1 MCLKHPFRRA
11 LAHHFVDLDL
21 VAPKLAQAGQR
32 CVALARVERH
42 LVAQHVAQAQHPVA
56 REIGIDHLDVG
67 RAVRQVVAA
76 RQRVAQRVVAAR
88 VVDRGD
94 LHRLFLFG
102 IAQRKEPQV
111 AHDLGA
117 EELLDEAFVAVIGPG
132 VLQHAAPIA
141 AAGDGG
147 KPFAVLGLGRL
158 ADPLHV
164 AHHGKAER
172 IGVDAGIARMIVARL
187 EQHARMAVQDF
198 EHRAVADPPLLVQLV
213 EDVEMHEAGA
223 ALVHHLRLALRIEI
237 LREVAHDPEHLPLPR
252 LQHRAVTFEEIDQ
265 VLFGQAERMA
275 ALGGAGLVVLRAVL
289 ARNCCNCC
297 KKSSFVLAG
306 VLLKM
311 GGYGLI
317 RINVSM
323 FPDVAV
329 DAAVPMA
336 ILALISILYGAM
348 VTFRQTDVKRLI
360 AYSSV
365 SHMGFVL
372 LGISSIGAT
381 AGNLSPIGLTGAA
394 MQLFTHG
401 TITGLLFVMVGVV
414 YDKAHTRHIP
424 DLGGL
429 AARMPIAAIAFMI
442 AGLAS
447 LGLPGTSGFA
457 AEIMVFLGT
466 FPVHGGITALATV
479 GVLLAAG
486 YVLWTVQQVLFG
498 PQDERW
504 VHLTDVSPIEAVA
517 PTLLMAA
524 ILIVGI
530 YPALLSDVFKSGIN
544 DLILRLTG

>member
-1 MCLKHPFRRA
+1 MLTAVVFLPLAGAIAIIA
-11 LAHHFVDLDL
+11 LLGNNNPRSVKRFA
-21 VAPKLAQAGQR
+21 
-32 CVALARVERH
+32 
-42 LVAQHVAQAQHPVA
+42 
-56 REIGIDHLDVG
+56 
-67 RAVRQVVAA
+67 AVV
-76 RQRVAQRVVAAR
+76 
-88 VVDRGD
+88 
-94 LHRLFLFG
+94 G
-102 IAQRKEPQV
+102 IAEFVLSIIVFAKYDHATGGFQLADRYVNWVPLMDIQYHLAIDGLSAPLILLTGLLGLAAIYSSWSVATRHKEYFAWLLVLQAAVMGVFAAQDFILFFIFWELELIPMFFLISIWGSGRKEYSAMKFV
-111 AHDLGA
+111 LFTFTGS
-117 EELLDEAFVAVIGPG
+117 AFMLV
-132 VLQHAAPIA
+132 
-141 AAGDGG
+141 
-147 KPFAVLGLGRL
+147 
-158 ADPLHV
+158 
-164 AHHGKAER
+164 
-172 IGVDAGIARMIVARL
+172 GILTVFFSVNTFDMT
-187 EQHARMAVQDF
+187 
-198 EHRAVADPPLLVQLV
+198 QLV
-213 EDVEMHEAGA
+213 SMDLSDLLLPSQLVF
-223 ALVHHLRLALRIEI
+223 ALFFIGFAIKLPIWPVHTWLPD
-237 LREVAHDPEHLPLPR
+237 AHTDAPT
-252 LQHRAVTFEEIDQ
+252 AVS
-265 VLFGQAERMA
+265 VM
-275 ALGGAGLVVLRAVL
+275 
-289 ARNCCNCC
+289 
-297 KKSSFVLAG
+297 LAG

-348 VTFRQTDVKRLI
+348 VTFRQSDLKRLV
-360 AYSSV
+360 ANSSV

-394 MQLFTHG
+394 MQMFTHG

-429 AARMPIAAIAFMI
+429 AARMPIASIAFMI

-466 FPVHGGITALATV
+466 FPVHGVITVLATV

-486 YVLWTVQQVLFG
+486 YVLWMVQQVLFG
-498 PQDERW
+498 PQYERW
-504 VHLTDVSPIEAVA
+504 AHLTDVSRIEVVA
-517 PTLLMAA
+517 PILLMAA

-544 DLILRLTG
+544 DLILRLAP